1 MEFPLS
7 ARVELEFFRQL
18 WQKSND
24 PFWLCGCAGQDFV
37 LTAVNPAEAAID
49 ARFRPGVSLRSILGH
64 GTEGD
69 ELLSGY
75 FECRDSAQTVKFRQQ
90 PIFQGTERLFETL
103 LVPVTNVQGDVTHIC
118 GTARDLTPFLV
129 AQRSLEELN
138 HRLEL
143 RVAERTQALNQANA
157 ELREAN
163 QILEK
168 LAASDS
174 LTELANR
181 RSFFEHAAAEVQRAQ
196 RYGHPLSLQMLDIDH
211 FKSINDHFGH
221 AAGDEVLRK
230 LADVLRANLR
240 HNDLA
245 ARIGGEEFVVLLP
258 ETRLEAAAQHA
269 ERLRMA
275 IAALRFPF
283 DQSAH
288 SITVSIGVAALDIGE
303 LSPDPMLMRA
313 DNGLYRA
320 KDDGRNRVQ
329 VSWSGEV
336 GGSLWLL

>member
-7 ARVELEFFRQL
+7 ASVELEFFRQL

-24 PFWLCGCAGQDFV
+24 PFWLCECAGQDFV
-37 LTAVNPAEAAID
+37 LTAVNPAETAID
-49 ARFRPGVSLRSILGH
+49 ERFRPGASLRSILGH
-64 GTEGD
+64 RAEAD

-283 DQSAH
+283 DQAMH

>member
-24 PFWLCGCAGQDFV
+24 PFWLCECAGQDFV

-283 DQSAH
+283 DQAMH

-313 DNGLYRA
+313 DSGLYRA

-329 VSWSGEV
+329 VAWSGEV

>member
-181 RSFFEHAAAEVQRAQ
+181 RSFFEHATAEVQRAQ
-196 RYGHPLSLQMLDIDH
+196 RYGHLLSLQMLDIDH

-283 DQSAH
+283 DQAMH